1 MIPYLWEKPF
11 TQSSCKSDDHFRG
24 APQKPGRKHCRRPRW
39 VKTLIYQAYT
49 QLVLVQVCR
58 AWAQFIPSLKY
69 LIKICCRKMEKE
81 YPILNS
87 GLGFF
92 FTGKVIRWCCSCR
105 NEILSDLIFHKNMMQ
120 PMKCFLQQF
129 FDKCYD
135 KCCKD
140 AQFILVLLL
149 NFCYT
154 EYKFFFFCKN
164 VKHKCLPRYNCE
176 MSIEAFKDAPSV

>member
-105 NEILSDLIFHKNMMQ
+105 NEFYLISSFIRTWCNLWNVFFLLSDEFIFIPLQSFPFQNI
-120 PMKCFLQQF
+120 FL
-129 FDKCYD
+129 
-135 KCCKD
+135 
-140 AQFILVLLL
+140 
-149 NFCYT
+149 YT
-154 EYKFFFFCKN
+154 N
-164 VKHKCLPRYNCE
+164 P
-176 MSIEAFKDAPSV
+176 